1 MGVQPHKELQDIA
14 GILKGFVEKFQ
25 DLLLKK
31 TPFLNFFINLSIY

>member
-31 TPFLNFFINLSIY
+31 KTLFSTFSLI